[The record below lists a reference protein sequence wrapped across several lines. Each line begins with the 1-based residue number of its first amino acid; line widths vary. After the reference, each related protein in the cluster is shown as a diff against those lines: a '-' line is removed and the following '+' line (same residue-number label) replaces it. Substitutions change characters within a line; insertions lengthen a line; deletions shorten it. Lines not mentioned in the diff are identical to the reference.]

1 MSIQQNDV
9 KVQYLYDTGAIRKL
23 DIFAPFI
30 DFLSSL
36 WTILSSFQIMLLSFR
51 SGIHSIQPATLAVRI
66 PNLWSTQI
74 LTLVFQGI
82 ALEVHRANLRT
93 ALQREV
99 PET

>member
-1 MSIQQNDV
+1 MSTQKNDV
-9 KVQYLYDTGAIRKL
+9 KVQFLYDTGAIRKL
-23 DIFAPFI
+23 DIFALFI

-36 WTILSSFQIMLLSFR
+36 WTILSSFQIMLFSFR
-51 SGIHSIQPATLAVRI
+51 SGIPNIAVRI

-74 LTLVFQGI
+74 LILVFQGI